1 MRMDRIWMIP
11 LLLAGFLAVHLV
23 KMMRLYL
30 VLLEQKMEFKRFVS
44 AYLRTTLLNLL
55 IPFKLGELYRVYTFS
70 RMAKSVQIGLFSVI
84 VDRFFDTMALVLI
97 LLPFQLLVLGHLT
110 LPTMFLALFVIV
122 ILFIFRIFPSVYG
135 YLNNYIITSRSSGR
149 SLAVLRGL
157 DVLKRGY
164 DYVKD
169 LVSGRYALMLLLS
182 FGAWLLESAVLYGVS
197 GLYGILFTTATFSD
211 YISSILSTT
220 YNALMRIYTFWS
232 VVLIAAFTLVSL
244 IVLLVARDRQKKK
257 KDYRL

>member
-1 MRMDRIWMIP
+1 MRMNGIWMIP

-30 VLLEQKMEFKRFVS
+30 VLLEQKIEFKRFVS

-70 RMAKSVQIGLFSVI
+70 RMTESVQIGLFSVV

-97 LLPFQLLVLGHLT
+97 LLPFQLLVSGHLT
-110 LPTMFLALFVIV
+110 LPALFLALFVIV
-122 ILFIFRIFPSVYG
+122 ILFIFWIFPSVYG
-135 YLNNYIITSRSSGR
+135 YLNNYIITSRSSKR

-164 DYVKD
+164 DYVKE

-182 FGAWLLESAVLYGVS
+182 FCAWLSESAVLYGVA
-197 GLYGILFTTATFSD
+197 GLYGIPFTTATFSD
-211 YISSILSTT
+211 YISSILSATHHS
-220 YNALMRIYTFWS
+220 LMRIYTFWS
-232 VVLIAAFTLVSL
+232 IVLISAFTLASL
-244 IVLLVARDRQKKK
+244 IALLSARARGRK
-257 KDYRL
+257 

>member
-1 MRMDRIWMIP
+1 MRMNGIWII
-11 LLLAGFLAVHLV
+11 LLLLPGFLAVHLV

-44 AYLRTTLLNLL
+44 AYLRTTLFNLL

-70 RMAKSVQIGLFSVI
+70 RMTKSVQIGLFSVV

-97 LLPFQLLVLGHLT
+97 LLPFQLLVSGHLT
-110 LPTMFLALFVIV
+110 LPALFLALFVIV
-122 ILFIFRIFPSVYG
+122 ILFVFRIFPSVYG
-135 YLNNYIITSRSSGR
+135 YLNNYIITSRSSKR

-164 DYVKD
+164 DYVKE

-182 FGAWLLESAVLYGVS
+182 FGAWLLESAVLYGVAAF
-197 GLYGILFTTATFSD
+197 YGIPFTTVTFSD

-220 YNALMRIYTFWS
+220 HNALMRIYTFWS
-232 VVLIAAFTLVSL
+232 VLLIAAFTLASL
-244 IVLLVARDRQKKK
+244 IVLLFVRTRQEKKRD
-257 KDYRL
+257 